1 MLGVIKIPGLYGEAR
16 VDLARSRKFGR
27 GAALVMGMA
36 FAAGWTPC
44 VGPILGP
51 ILMLAASSGGVTQGA
66 ILLLAYSLGLGVP
79 FLIVAWLFGSIKPL
93 LGWLSRHSVI
103 INRVAGVLL
112 VIIGLLILTGQLTVI
127 AQWLTGV
134 LPTFNV

>member
-1 MLGVIKIPGLYGEAR
+1 
-16 VDLARSRKFGR
+16 
-27 GAALVMGMA
+27 MA

-51 ILMLAASSGGVTQGA
+51 ILMLAASSGGVAQGA
-66 ILLLAYSLGLGVP
+66 VLLLAYSLGLGVP

>member
-1 MLGVIKIPGLYGEAR
+1 
-16 VDLARSRKFGR
+16 
-27 GAALVMGMA
+27 
-36 FAAGWTPC
+36 
-44 VGPILGP
+44 
-51 ILMLAASSGGVTQGA
+51 MLAASSGGVTQGA

-127 AQWLTGV
+127 AAVADRGAPELQRVAPGSGAFCA
-134 LPTFNV
+134 PR